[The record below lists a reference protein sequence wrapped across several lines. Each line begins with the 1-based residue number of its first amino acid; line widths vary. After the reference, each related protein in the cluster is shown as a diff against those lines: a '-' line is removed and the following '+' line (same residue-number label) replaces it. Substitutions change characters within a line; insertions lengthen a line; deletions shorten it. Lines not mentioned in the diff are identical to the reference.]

1 MPLHSWGFLVVEAT
15 GERLARLLALV
26 TYLAENGSVAVT
38 ELADHFGVS
47 PAQVLR
53 DVDTLWVSGTPG
65 YQPDDLLDFDL
76 DDDESYVS
84 LTNARGMD
92 RPLRL
97 GPGEAVAL
105 LVALRAVAQL
115 PGMSGSSA
123 VASALEK
130 LTAAAGDA
138 AQSAEAIVL
147 ADGDRA
153 LDSHVTSVLASLR
166 KALASNHRVALTYV
180 SVADER
186 TFREV
191 DPLEL
196 LNDGATW
203 FLRGWC
209 YRAGDVRNFRLD
221 RIASIQATEQAI
233 EAHDVADGTA
243 SIRPSSAALRARL
256 VVTPRTRHVAER
268 YAGDIVAEGE
278 DHLVIELD
286 VADTAWLARLV
297 LDLGPE
303 VIELEPQDVAE
314 SIALRAR
321 AALAAYGE
329 VV

>member
-1 MPLHSWGFLVVEAT
+1 MPEAT

-38 ELADHFGVS
+38 ELAEHFGVS

-115 PGMSGSSA
+115 PGMSESSA
-123 VASALEK
+123 VGSALEK

-138 AQSAEAIVL
+138 AATAEAIVL

-153 LDSHVTSVLASLR
+153 LDSHVTSVLATLR
-166 KALASNHRVALTYV
+166 QALTARHRVALTYV
-180 SVADER
+180 SVKDER

-196 LNDGATW
+196 LNDGETW

-209 YRAGDVRNFRLD
+209 WRAG
-221 RIASIQATEQAI
+221 
-233 EAHDVADGTA
+233 G
-243 SIRPSSAALRARL
+243 RPSS
-256 VVTPRTRHVAER
+256 
-268 YAGDIVAEGE
+268 
-278 DHLVIELD
+278 
-286 VADTAWLARLV
+286 
-297 LDLGPE
+297 
-303 VIELEPQDVAE
+303 
-314 SIALRAR
+314 
-321 AALAAYGE
+321 
-329 VV
+329 